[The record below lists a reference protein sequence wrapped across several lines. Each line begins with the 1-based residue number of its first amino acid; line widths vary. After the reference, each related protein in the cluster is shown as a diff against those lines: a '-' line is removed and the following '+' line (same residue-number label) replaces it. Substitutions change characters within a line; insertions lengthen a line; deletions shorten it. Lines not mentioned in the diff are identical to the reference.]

1 VVRPRSDS
9 GGFREKAPGREDWM
23 PLKLSLKPGERFVV
37 NGAVLQNGD
46 RRAVLLLQNKASI
59 LREKDIIQPEDA
71 NTPVRR
77 IYFPIMMM
85 YLDPGEAN
93 QFYDEFVLRL
103 NEFMGAIRS
112 TDILKECVS
121 LSREVMSQDY
131 YKALTRCRKLIT
143 YEQGLLGNVDS
154 SVPERSE
161 ED

>member
-1 VVRPRSDS
+1 
-9 GGFREKAPGREDWM
+9 M
-23 PLKLSLKPGERFVV
+23 PLKLSLKPGERFVI

-71 NTPVRR
+71 TTPARR

-85 YLDPGEAN
+85 YLDPGEARK
-93 QFYDEFVLRL
+93 FHDEFVMRL
-103 NEFMGAIRS
+103 NEFMGAVRS
-112 TDILKECVS
+112 PEVLKECVS
-121 LSREVMSQDY
+121 LSGEVMAQDY
-131 YKALTRCRKLIT
+131 YKALTRCRKLLT

-154 SVPERSE
+154 GLPGDGG

>member
-1 VVRPRSDS
+1 MIPGV
-9 GGFREKAPGREDWM
+9 GPGREDWM

-59 LREKDIIQPEDA
+59 LREKDIIQPEEA
-71 NTPVRR
+71 NTPAKR

-85 YLDPGEAN
+85 YLDPAGAN
-93 QFYDEFVLRL
+93 QFYDEFVMRL

-112 TDILKECVS
+112 TDVLKECVS
-121 LSREVMSQDY
+121 LSREVMAADY
-131 YKALTRCRKLIT
+131 YKALTRCRKLLT
-143 YEQGLLGNVDS
+143 YEQGLLGNVDPGL
-154 SVPERSE
+154 PERGE

>member
-1 VVRPRSDS
+1 
-9 GGFREKAPGREDWM
+9 M

-85 YLDPGEAN
+85 YLDPAGATG
-93 QFYDEFVLRL
+93 FYDEFLLRM
-103 NEFMGAIRS
+103 NEFMGVTRQADVLR
-112 TDILKECVS
+112 ECVS
-121 LSREVMSQDY
+121 TSREVMSGEY
-131 YKALTRCRKLIT
+131 YKALTRCRRLLV
-143 YEQGLLGNVDS
+143 YEQGLLADVSSSLPDS
-154 SVPERSE
+154 GG

>member
-1 VVRPRSDS
+1 
-9 GGFREKAPGREDWM
+9 M

-85 YLDPGEAN
+85 YLDPAGATG
-93 QFYDEFVLRL
+93 FYDEFLLRM
-103 NEFMGAIRS
+103 NEFMGVTRQADVLR
-112 TDILKECVS
+112 ECVS
-121 LSREVMSQDY
+121 TSREVMSGEY
-131 YKALTRCRKLIT
+131 YKALTRCRRLLT
-143 YEQGLLGNVDS
+143 YEQELLADVSSSLPDSGN
-154 SVPERSE
+154 

>member
-1 VVRPRSDS
+1 
-9 GGFREKAPGREDWM
+9 M

-46 RRAVLLLQNKASI
+46 RRTVLLLQNKASI

-71 NTPVRR
+71 TTPVRR

-93 QFYDEFVLRL
+93 QFYDEFVMRL

-112 TDILKECVS
+112 TDVLKECVS

-131 YKALTRCRKLIT
+131 YKALTRCRKLLT
-143 YEQGLLGNVDS
+143 FEQGLLGNVDS

>member
-1 VVRPRSDS
+1 
-9 GGFREKAPGREDWM
+9 M

-59 LREKDIIQPEDA
+59 LREKDIIQPDEA
-71 NTPVRR
+71 NTPAKR

-85 YLDPGEAN
+85 YLDPAEAN
-93 QFYDEFVLRL
+93 KFYDEFVLRL

-112 TDILKECVS
+112 TDVLKECVS
-121 LSREVMSQDY
+121 LSREVMASDY
-131 YKALTRCRKLIT
+131 YKALTRCRKLLT
-143 YEQGLLGNVDS
+143 YEQGLLGNVDPG
-154 SVPERSE
+154 VPERGE

>member
-1 VVRPRSDS
+1 
-9 GGFREKAPGREDWM
+9 M

-59 LREKDIIQPEDA
+59 LREKDIIQPEEA
-71 NTPVRR
+71 NTPARR

-85 YLDPGEAN
+85 YLDPAEAN
-93 QFYDEFVLRL
+93 RHYDDFVLRM
-103 NEFMGAIRS
+103 NEFMGVIRA

-121 LSREVMSQDY
+121 ISREVMAAEY
-131 YKALTRCRKLIT
+131 YKALTRCRKLLT
-143 YEQGLLGNVDS
+143 YEQGLLGHVDS
-154 SVPERSE
+154 GLPASGG

>member
-1 VVRPRSDS
+1 
-9 GGFREKAPGREDWM
+9 M

-71 NTPVRR
+71 NTPARR

-85 YLDPGEAN
+85 YLDPAEAN
-93 QFYDEFVLRL
+93 KFFDEFVLRL
-103 NEFMGAIRS
+103 NEFMGVIRS
-112 TDILKECVS
+112 TDVLKECVS
-121 LSREVMSQDY
+121 LSREVMTADY
-131 YKALTRCRKLIT
+131 YKALTRCRKLLT
-143 YEQGLLGNVDS
+143 YEQGLLGNVDPG
-154 SVPERSE
+154 VPEHGE

>member
-1 VVRPRSDS
+1 
-9 GGFREKAPGREDWM
+9 M

-59 LREKDIIQPEDA
+59 LREKDIIQPDEA
-71 NTPVRR
+71 NTPAKR

-85 YLDPGEAN
+85 YLDPAEAN
-93 QFYDEFVLRL
+93 KFYDEFVLRL

-112 TDILKECVS
+112 TDVLKECVS
-121 LSREVMSQDY
+121 LSREVMGADY
-131 YKALTRCRKLIT
+131 YKALTRCRKLLT
-143 YEQGLLGNVDS
+143 YEQGLLGNVDPG
-154 SVPERSE
+154 VPERSA

>member
-1 VVRPRSDS
+1 
-9 GGFREKAPGREDWM
+9 M

-71 NTPVRR
+71 NTPARR

-85 YLDPGEAN
+85 YLDPAEAN
-93 QFYDEFVLRL
+93 KFYDEFVLRL
-103 NEFMGAIRS
+103 NEFMGAVRS
-112 TDILKECVS
+112 TEILKECVS
-121 LSREVMSQDY
+121 LSREVMAADY
-131 YKALTRCRKLIT
+131 YKALTRCRKLLT
-143 YEQGLLGNVDS
+143 FEQGLLGNVDPGLPDS
-154 SVPERSE
+154 GA